1 MINLKALNQPE
12 TLQAIRDNLAQRNYH
27 LPDEL
32 LTLLTEQKAHFMA
45 IEAFNARI
53 NRGEHTPEDKM
64 VLKNH
69 KAQYE
74 ALQAKIDAMTYLIPN
89 ILHETVPAGK
99 GEHDNVQKV
108 TFFDEKKKIIKEDHV
123 ELARHLGLNTQR
135 GADLAQTRFTT
146 MNGEIA
152 RLHRKLINLALDFY
166 GALGYDEHYL
176 PNLVNEQ
183 TITGTGQ
190 YPKFKE
196 ELFVTEGDRPL
207 FLIPTGEVPLTNM
220 VRDTMFKEKELNEN
234 RNATGLNLMTHT
246 PCFRR
251 EAGAYGKDTKGIIR
265 QHQFE
270 KVELVKVCMP
280 QDGEKALE
288 KMVADVTDFIT
299 QLGIPF
305 RIIELCA
312 GDIGFAGHKAYDFEI
327 WFPAQNQYR
336 EIASVTWCHDFQ
348 ARRMNTKVKHNNGK
362 KEYVHTLN
370 GTGLAAGRV
379 LAAIIENCVMD
390 GKLILPDCL
399 K

>member
-1 MINLKALNQPE
+1 MINLKELNAPD
-12 TLQAIRDNLAQRNYH
+12 TLQALKDNLARRNYH

-32 LTLLTEQKAHFMA
+32 LVLLAQQKTHFMA
-45 IEAFNARI
+45 IEALNAKI
-53 NRGEHTPEDKM
+53 NRGEHTPEDKT
-64 VLKNH
+64 VLKEH
-69 KAQYE
+69 KAQHE
-74 ALQAKIDAMTYLIPN
+74 AMQEKIDAITYLIPN
-89 ILHETVPAGK
+89 ILHETVPVGK
-99 GEHDNVQKV
+99 GEHDNVEKI
-108 TFFDEKKKIIKEDHV
+108 TFFDDKKKVIQQDHV
-123 ELARHLGLNTQR
+123 ELARDLGLNTQK
-135 GADLAQTRFTT
+135 GANLAQARFTT

-220 VRDTMFKEKELNEN
+220 VRDTMLKEKDLAE
-234 RNATGLNLMTHT
+234 GLNLMTHT

-270 KVELVKVCMP
+270 KVELVKVCLP
-280 QDGEKALE
+280 QDGQQALE
-288 KMVADVTDFIT
+288 QMVADVQAFVA

-348 ARRMNTKVKHNNGK
+348 ARRMNAKVKHNNGK

-379 LAAIIENCVMD
+379 LAAIIENCMIN
-390 GKLILPDCL
+390 GKLELPDCL